1 MGMEEMQL
9 LINWQGG
16 VIKSRIG
23 FELRTDGFPGG
34 LIMKWLV
41 TASKKRIKIPVGL
54 APRP

>member
-1 MGMEEMQL
+1 MQL